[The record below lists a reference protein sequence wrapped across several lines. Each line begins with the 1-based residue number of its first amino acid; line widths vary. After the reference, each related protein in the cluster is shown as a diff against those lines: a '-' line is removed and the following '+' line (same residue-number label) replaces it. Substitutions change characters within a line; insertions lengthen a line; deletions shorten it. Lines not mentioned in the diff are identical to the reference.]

1 MANSDVVVAWVKSDG
16 STHFSDRN
24 TKTGRILTM
33 DQTQN
38 WFPLTVKM
46 IDGYTIAKFTRKIKL
61 CDSTNEDRDIE
72 SGTPYVIYAW
82 GNTPVTSDATY
93 HGATNRGSKTVP
105 LITTL
110 NTKINVNMNEV
121 EITDFRVNVII
132 YFFDNNIIILHS
144 NFKIDVFLHMFFNN
158 TT

>member
-24 TKTGRILTM
+24 TKNGRTLTM

-38 WFPLTVKM
+38 WFPLTVKTV
-46 IDGYTIAKFTRKIKL
+46 DGYTIAKFTRKIKL

-82 GNTPVTSDATY
+82 GNTVVTSDATY

-110 NTKINVNMNEV
+110 NTKVNVNMNEV
-121 EITDFRVNVII
+121 EIIDFRVNVKFI
-132 YFFDNNIIILHS
+132 F
-144 NFKIDVFLHMFFNN
+144 
-158 TT
+158 